1 MTSVIVQLNPI
12 LQLTDQKFSEVCRAN
27 PEVKF
32 EQTAQGELVI
42 VAPTGGETG
51 SYNSELNA
59 DFVVWNRQTKLG
71 VVFDSST
78 CFVLPNNAKRSPD
91 VAWIAKERWAA
102 LPLENRRKFP
112 AIAPDFVLELLSPSD
127 SWADAQ
133 AKMREYVE
141 NGVRLGWLI
150 DADTKQVEIY
160 RLGHPVELLPRP
172 DTLANEAVLP
182 GFVLNLSSIF
192 SALL

>member
-1 MTSVIVQLNPI
+1 MTSVTVQLNPI
-12 LQLTDQKFSEVCRAN
+12 SQLTDEQFVEVCRAN

-32 EQTAQGELVI
+32 EQTAQGELII

-59 DFVVWNRQTKLG
+59 DFVVWNRRTQLG

-91 VAWIAKERWAA
+91 VSWIAKERWTA
-102 LPLENRRKFP
+102 LTLESLRKFP

-127 SWADAQ
+127 SLADAQ
-133 AKMREYVE
+133 AKMREYSD

-150 DADTKQVEIY
+150 DPETKQVEVY
-160 RLGHPVELLPRP
+160 RQGQSVGTLSHPN
-172 DTLANEAVLP
+172 TLSNEDVLP
-182 GFVLNLSSIF
+182 GFILNVDSIWK
-192 SALL
+192 

>member
-1 MTSVIVQLNPI
+1 MTSVIVQLDPI
-12 LQLTDQKFSEVCRAN
+12 LQLTDEQFLEICRAN

-32 EQTAQGELVI
+32 EQTAQGELII

-51 SYNSELNA
+51 SHNSELNA

-91 VAWIAKERWAA
+91 VAWIAKERWTT
-102 LPLENRRKFP
+102 LTLEQRRRFP

-127 SWADAQ
+127 SLADAQ

-150 DADTKQVEIY
+150 DPDTKQVEVY
-160 RLGHPVELLPRP
+160 RPGQPVGILSHP
-172 DTLANEAVLP
+172 DTLSNEDVLP
-182 GFVLNLSSIF
+182 GFVLNLNSIW
-192 SALL
+192 S

>member
-1 MTSVIVQLNPI
+1 MTSVIVQLDPI
-12 LQLTDQKFSEVCRAN
+12 LQLTDEQFSEICRAN

-32 EQTAQGELVI
+32 EQTAQGELII
-42 VAPTGGETG
+42 VAPTGGEIG

-59 DFVVWNRQTKLG
+59 DLVVWNRQTELG

-91 VAWIAKERWAA
+91 VAWIAKSRWAA
-102 LPLENRRKFP
+102 LTLENRRKFP

-133 AKMREYVE
+133 AKMREYLE

-150 DADTKQVEIY
+150 DPETNQVEVY
-160 RLGHPVELLPRP
+160 RQGHPIEILSHP
-172 DTLANEAVLP
+172 DTLSNEDVLP